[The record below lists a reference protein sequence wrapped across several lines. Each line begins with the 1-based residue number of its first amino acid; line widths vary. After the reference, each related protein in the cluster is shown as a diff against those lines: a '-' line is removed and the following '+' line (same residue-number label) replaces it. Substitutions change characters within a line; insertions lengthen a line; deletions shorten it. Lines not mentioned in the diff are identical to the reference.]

1 VPLSAFD
8 LTKEGLMQEARSR
21 LSWVARS
28 VAVASAL
35 VLTAAIAGPA
45 RAEHND
51 AHFIEKFVSA
61 VNGQPVTDP
70 NLGAGSEFI
79 EVAPGDLVQFR
90 IRMTNQDVDNV
101 SIRDVYKFN
110 DFDFV
115 SSEAGQCGSP
125 TQPSNEDN
133 EIECSVDVDQTDADF
148 LLTFRVMTDAPEGEG
163 CKTITN
169 TAHVEVGSGGDQ
181 ASDVAQ
187 VRVCADEASLG
198 TSPSPSPDG
207 GAAAGGGG
215 APAATTL
222 PDAAVTAPTSG
233 NAPWLAIA
241 SLGVLFAAASV
252 RVLLAARR

>member
-1 VPLSAFD
+1 
-8 LTKEGLMQEARSR
+8 MQEARSR
-21 LSWVARS
+21 LSWMAPTI
-28 VAVASAL
+28 AIASAL
-35 VLTAAIAGPA
+35 VLVAAVAGPA

-101 SIRDVYKFN
+101 SIRDVYKVN

-125 TQPSNEDN
+125 NQPSNEDN
-133 EIECSVDVDQTDADF
+133 EIECSVDVDQTEANF
-148 LLTFRVMTDAPEGEG
+148 LITFRVITDAPEGEG

-187 VRVCADEASLG
+187 VRVCADEASANE
-198 TSPSPSPDG
+198 SPSPSPDG

-222 PDAAVTAPTSG
+222 PDAAVPANTGGA
-233 NAPWLAIA
+233 AAWLGIA
-241 SLGVLFAAASV
+241 ALGALFAAASI
-252 RVLLAARR
+252 RVLVGARR